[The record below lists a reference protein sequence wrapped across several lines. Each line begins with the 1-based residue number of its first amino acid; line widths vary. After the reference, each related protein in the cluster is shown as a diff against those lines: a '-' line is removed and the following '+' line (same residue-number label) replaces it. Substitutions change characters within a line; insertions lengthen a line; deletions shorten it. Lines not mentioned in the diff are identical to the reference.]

1 MLEKLEV
8 NNISIL
14 DSAEINFSSGLNI
27 ATGETGAGKSLILS
41 TLVFFLEKKFPNELI
56 KNKEKETII
65 SINIVIDNS
74 KIKEILSNNKIEVT
88 DNSLNI
94 KRIINSSKVTKYY
107 IDGIKVKAEVVS
119 SIFQNYF
126 SFFVQGAQS
135 FLISKKYQLNI
146 LDRFANLDDLIL
158 DYRGTFNRYL
168 ESDKKLKKVLLQK
181 KDIEERRDFLRFQ
194 LEELKEIKIASSD
207 EELELIEEVK
217 KQKVINENSGAITDL
232 ITYIDEIGVNSINEI
247 ENKINKS
254 DFFPENIKK
263 IIKDISV
270 NMNELS
276 YQVSMLKTENLD
288 DEFFIEKQNELFL
301 LKDLR
306 RKYKLTTEDLIN
318 KKKEIIDL
326 FSCESEI
333 DNMIYNM
340 EKENS
345 ELKEI
350 SLKKANIISKKR
362 KASSGALTKLV
373 KTGLSDLGILNS
385 NWIISFREID
395 LSENGTDDI
404 EFLFSANP
412 DFPPEPL
419 KSVAS
424 GGELSRI
431 MLILALEISKIFE
444 SKIILFDEPDVGLG
458 GAIAEKLGEKISQ
471 LSKSSQV
478 LCISHL
484 PQVASF
490 ADTHLLISKRIKDGS
505 TIISVNRLTKEER
518 IKEIARMI
526 SGKKIEQ
533 EALILADKMVK

>member
-1 MLEKLEV
+1 
-8 NNISIL
+8 
-14 DSAEINFSSGLNI
+14 
-27 ATGETGAGKSLILS
+27 LS

-56 KNKEKETII
+56 KDKEKETLI
-65 SINIVIDNS
+65 SINIIVDNL

-88 DNSLNI
+88 GNSLNI
-94 KRIINSSKVTKYY
+94 KRIINSSKLTKYY

-126 SFFVQGAQS
+126 SFFVQGTQS
-135 FLISKKYQLNI
+135 FLINKKYQLNI
-146 LDRFANLDDLIL
+146 LDKFANLDDLIS
-158 DYRGTFNRYL
+158 DYKSTFTKYI

-181 KDIEERRDFLRFQ
+181 KDIEERRDFLSFQ
-194 LEELKEIKIASSD
+194 LKELKEINITSPD

-217 KQKVINENSGAITDL
+217 KQKVINENSGTITDL
-232 ITYIDEIGVNSINEI
+232 ITYIDEVGTNSVNEI
-247 ENKINKS
+247 ENRINKS
-254 DFFPENIKK
+254 DFFSENIKN
-263 IIKDISV
+263 IIKDICF

-276 YQVSMLKTENLD
+276 YQVSLLKTENSD
-288 DEFFIEKQNELFL
+288 DEFFTEKQNELFL

-333 DNMIYNM
+333 DNMIYDM

-345 ELKEI
+345 QLKEI

-362 KASSGALTKLV
+362 KISSGALTKLV
-373 KTGLSDLGILNS
+373 KKGLSDLGISNS
-385 NWIISFREID
+385 SWIISFREID
-395 LSENGTDDI
+395 LSENGIDDI

-458 GAIAEKLGEKISQ
+458 GAIAEKLGEKIFK

-505 TIISVNRLTKEER
+505 TIVSVNSLTKDER

-526 SGKKIEQ
+526 SGKKIER
-533 EALILADKMVK
+533 EALVLADKMVK